1 MVSEASVSVLQG
13 IFQLDTKS
21 TEFYCP
27 FFLIARPETTFA
39 LHNLSCLAVLTTS
52 RLGGHTSAYEQN
64 SDFDPLMS
72 CT

>member
-1 MVSEASVSVLQG
+1 MAPIILTLFIDTPMFAMVSEASVSVLQG

-39 LHNLSCLAVLTTS
+39 LHNLSCCSAGLTT
-52 RLGGHTSAYEQN
+52 L
-64 SDFDPLMS
+64 D
-72 CT
+72 